1 MKHAQA
7 IIRRLTLTEKGSRLS
22 ETANQYFIDVATDAN
37 KLEIKRAVEEQFKV
51 KVVRVNT
58 LNRRPR
64 IVRDR
69 RGRDGRQAGCKRAIV
84 TLKQGD
90 KIQLA

>member
-1 MKHAQA
+1 MKQAQT
-7 IIRRLTLTEKGSRLS
+7 IIRRLTLTEKSSRLS
-22 ETANQYFIDVATDAN
+22 ETANQYIVEVAADAN
-37 KLEIKRAVEEQFKV
+37 KIEIKSAVEQLFKV

-64 IVRDR
+64 FVRDR
-69 RGRDGRQAGCKRAIV
+69 RGRDGRLAGAKRAIV